1 MAYMHQIQFR
11 LGSGLCPGPL
21 LRELTVLPGPPSWIK
36 VWFKLCN
43 CKPKFSLPGP
53 PRPGSLQGP
62 ASHGPRRPVHEWPPV
77 KSAPAAPSPPELL
90 STVVELITSPCREF
104 HFRNTNPQTCR
115 RSVAA
120 DRYERCSYRGSDQLV
135 RTPIITARQRM
146 TRERGGEREN
156 LFAKI
161 INNDVTQ

>member
-1 MAYMHQIQFR
+1 LNTKGKLAPNWFYLLMAYMHQIQFR

-53 PRPGSLQGP
+53 PRPWSLQGP
-62 ASHGPRRPVHEWPPV
+62 ASQGPHRPVHEWPPV

-90 STVVELITSPCREF
+90 STVVELITSPCRAVSL
-104 HFRNTNPQTCR
+104 PQYQPADMPAVGR
-115 RSVAA
+115 RRPV
-120 DRYERCSYRGSDQLV
+120 
-135 RTPIITARQRM
+135 
-146 TRERGGEREN
+146 
-156 LFAKI
+156 
-161 INNDVTQ
+161 